1 MSRSFAEKADRYV
14 EDIRSADSVR
24 AREILNEFGREYE
37 SNLFNSVVAANINRL
52 RYAMGL
58 GNYVE
63 YTKVR
68 NEWLEI
74 LLKKYKENGKDS
86 DNIDF
91 LDLNFVI
98 PKLSGSKLG
107 LCVVTNEDEIV
118 DNDNFRYIRNW
129 ANSFFADK
137 WRGYFY
143 VSDSVDRKLAAEAAR
158 ELVCGK
164 MNMISTFDIGKI
176 IC

>member
-1 MSRSFAEKADRYV
+1 MRDAIAGMVNSGIISHPCDFLYLSDKDVAVNCNSEGMPWKSEGSRKTFDFVLDKIDGRNLPKRCLVLDRGDFISTDENFAEKADRYV

-58 GNYVE
+58 GNYAE

-74 LLKKYKENGKDS
+74 LLKKYKEN
-86 DNIDF
+86 N
-91 LDLNFVI
+91 
-98 PKLSGSKLG
+98 
-107 LCVVTNEDEIV
+107 
-118 DNDNFRYIRNW
+118 
-129 ANSFFADK
+129 
-137 WRGYFY
+137 
-143 VSDSVDRKLAAEAAR
+143 
-158 ELVCGK
+158 
-164 MNMISTFDIGKI
+164 
-176 IC
+176 